1 MRTATAARH
10 GGSIC
15 LPRRRPSGRQLP
27 GGRAAA
33 AVALALLLSAA
44 ACSGGKGAKTEA
56 GTAPSSTTTTP
67 APDPTTTSAGGE
79 GATTTTAAHPSTTR
93 TTAKQAAASPTT
105 ASTGTTAGEGPQ
117 TAPHAT
123 VFVAAAPTDPTEL
136 DRLAD
141 QLAADETALRSPAT
155 PAADMP
161 ALARRQQAA
170 YRALSARPE
179 ALPRVLTRLPD
190 ALRPI
195 AQANVD
201 AGAELRAMTKPK
213 TDLPPWRILTPPPPE
228 ELQRYYQEAET
239 ATKVPW
245 AYLAA
250 VHLVETRMG
259 RIRGTSTAGAQGPMQ
274 FLPST
279 WARWGGGGDINDPH
293 DAILA
298 AGRYLQASGA
308 PADLHRALFAY
319 NHSEHYVRAVTL
331 YAQQIQADPRAYL
344 AYHAWQVYYITPRGD
359 LWLEEGYAQ

>member
-1 MRTATAARH
+1 MLGLVVGLTAAGCGGGDPAPHAAAPVSTTTSTATAATPPSTAD
-10 GGSIC
+10 GGPTST
-15 LPRRRPSGRQLP
+15 
-27 GGRAAA
+27 AAA
-33 AVALALLLSAA
+33 ARPSA
-44 ACSGGKGAKTEA
+44 
-56 GTAPSSTTTTP
+56 PTP
-67 APDPTTTSAGGE
+67 
-79 GATTTTAAHPSTTR
+79 TTAA
-93 TTAKQAAASPTT
+93 KAAASPTT
-105 ASTGTTAGEGPQ
+105 ASTGSTTGSGPQ
-117 TAPHAT
+117 PAPHAT
-123 VFVAAAPTDPTEL
+123 VFVAAAPTDPAEL

-155 PAADMP
+155 PAADLP

-170 YRALSARPE
+170 YRALSARPD
-179 ALPRVLTRLPD
+179 AMARVLPRLPEW
-190 ALRPI
+190 LRPI

-201 AGAELRAMTKPK
+201 AGAELRAMTRPK

-228 ELQRYYQEAET
+228 ELERYYHQAEEAT
-239 ATKVPW
+239 HVPW

-293 DAILA
+293 DAIMA
-298 AGRYLQASGA
+298 AGRYLAASGA
-308 PADLHRALFAY
+308 PADLHKALYAY

-331 YAQQIQADPRAYL
+331 YAQQIEANPRAYL

-359 LWLEEGYAQ
+359 LWLEEGYGS

>member
-1 MRTATAARH
+1 
-10 GGSIC
+10 
-15 LPRRRPSGRQLP
+15 
-27 GGRAAA
+27 
-33 AVALALLLSAA
+33 
-44 ACSGGKGAKTEA
+44 
-56 GTAPSSTTTTP
+56 
-67 APDPTTTSAGGE
+67 
-79 GATTTTAAHPSTTR
+79 
-93 TTAKQAAASPTT
+93 
-105 ASTGTTAGEGPQ
+105 
-117 TAPHAT
+117 
-123 VFVAAAPTDPTEL
+123 VFVAAAPTDPAEL

-141 QLAADETALRSPAT
+141 QLAADEAALRSPAT
-155 PAADMP
+155 PAADLP

-179 ALPRVLTRLPD
+179 ALPRVLARLPE
-190 ALRPI
+190 ALRPV

-228 ELQRYYQEAET
+228 ELQRYYQEAEA

-279 WARWGGGGDINDPH
+279 WARWGGGGDINDPR

-298 AGRYLQASGA
+298 AGRYLQSSGA
-308 PADLHRALFAY
+308 PGDLHRALFAY

-331 YAQQIQADPRAYL
+331 YAQLIQADPRAYL

-359 LWLEEGYAQ
+359 LWLEEGYAH

>member
-1 MRTATAARH
+1 MGRGFTAG
-10 GGSIC
+10 GGS
-15 LPRRRPSGRQLP
+15 LGEAKFSAPKRG
-27 GGRAAA
+27 GGRAA
-33 AVALALLLSAA
+33 AVALAVAL
-44 ACSGGKGAKTEA
+44 A
-56 GTAPSSTTTTP
+56 GTACGGGHSGPKAGASEAAPVPPSSATAAAAAPSSSAP
-67 APDPTTTSAGGE
+67 AGSA
-79 GATTTTAAHPSTTR
+79 TTAASPSPVKA
-93 TTAKQAAASPTT
+93 TAKPAAASPTT
-105 ASTGTTAGEGPQ
+105 SSSSAPAVTASAAQ
-117 TAPHAT
+117 TAPHAA
-123 VFVAAAPTDPTEL
+123 VFVAAAPTDPAEL

-155 PAADMP
+155 SAADIS

-170 YRALSARPE
+170 YRALAARPE
-179 ALPRVLTRLPD
+179 VLPRVLARLPE

-228 ELQRYYQEAET
+228 ELQRYYQQAEA
-239 ATKVPW
+239 ATHVPW

-293 DAILA
+293 DAIMA
-298 AGRYLQASGA
+298 AGRYLAASGA
-308 PADLHRALFAY
+308 PGNLHQALYAY
-319 NHSEHYVRAVTL
+319 NHSEHYVKAVTI
-331 YAQQIQADPRAYL
+331 YAQQIEADPRAYL

-359 LWLEEGYAQ
+359 LWLEEGYGT

>member
-1 MRTATAARH
+1 MRK
-10 GGSIC
+10 
-15 LPRRRPSGRQLP
+15 
-27 GGRAAA
+27 
-33 AVALALLLSAA
+33 VALAAALALSATACGGGHRNA
-44 ACSGGKGAKTEA
+44 AEA
-56 GTAPSSTTTTP
+56 PASTSTSTT
-67 APDPTTTSAGGE
+67 AAALTTTSAAGE
-79 GATTTTAAHPSTTR
+79 SSTTATSRPSTTK
-93 TTAKQAAASPTT
+93 TTAKQPAASPTT
-105 ASTGTTAGEGPQ
+105 ASTGSTTGTGPQ

-123 VFVAAAPTDPTEL
+123 VFVAAAPTDPAEL

-141 QLAADETALRSPAT
+141 QLAADEAALRSPAT
-155 PAADMP
+155 PAADLP
-161 ALARRQQAA
+161 ATARRQQAT

-179 ALPRVLTRLPD
+179 ALPRVLARLPE

-201 AGAELRAMTKPK
+201 AGAELRSMTKPK
-213 TDLPPWRILTPPPPE
+213 TDLPPWRILTPPPAE

-239 ATKVPW
+239 ATHVPW

-308 PADLHRALFAY
+308 PGDLHRALFAY

-331 YAQQIQADPRAYL
+331 YAQQIQAEPRAYL

-359 LWLEEGYAQ
+359 LWLEEGYAH

>member
-1 MRTATAARH
+1 MRK
-10 GGSIC
+10 
-15 LPRRRPSGRQLP
+15 
-27 GGRAAA
+27 
-33 AVALALLLSAA
+33 VALATVLALSATACGGGHDKA
-44 ACSGGKGAKTEA
+44 ADAPATTSPST
-56 GTAPSSTTTTP
+56 TAASVTTASAESSTT
-67 APDPTTTSAGGE
+67 
-79 GATTTTAAHPSTTR
+79 ATTATTRPSTTR

-105 ASTGTTAGEGPQ
+105 ASTGTTGGTGPQ

-123 VFVAAAPTDPTEL
+123 VFVAAAPTDPAEL

-141 QLAADETALRSPAT
+141 QLAADEAALRSPAT
-155 PAADMP
+155 PAADLP
-161 ALARRQQAA
+161 VLARRQQAA

-179 ALPRVLTRLPD
+179 VLPRVLARLPE
-190 ALRPI
+190 ALRPV

-201 AGAELRAMTKPK
+201 AGAELRAMTTPK

-228 ELQRYYQEAET
+228 ELQRYYQEAES

-298 AGRYLQASGA
+298 AGRYLQSSGA
-308 PADLHRALFAY
+308 PGDLHRALFAY

-331 YAQQIQADPRAYL
+331 YAQQIEADPRAYL
-344 AYHAWQVYYITPRGD
+344 AYHAWQVYYITPHGD
-359 LWLEEGYAQ
+359 LWLEEGYAH